1 MVRRAAVVGGTAY
14 AVGRHASNQRQEQ
27 AADAAYEQGLADAAA
42 APPPQVA
49 PAEPDTVEQL
59 RRLAELRDQGILTEE
74 EFSAEKRKILGM

>member
-14 AVGRHASNQRQEQ
+14 AVGRHASNKRQEQ
-27 AADAAYEQGLADAAA
+27 AADAAYEQGLADA